1 MDNFTIINLQALTGT
16 VAIIL
21 GFKYWIQPRISNLNI
36 QDALLPFVFL
46 NTFRYLGLSFMAK
59 EQFYDGFPTDF
70 LTTVGLLDFTT
81 ATLAIIAVIALKNKW
96 SFAIPIVWIFNI
108 IGFGDLI
115 TAFPKFFGL
124 KLYDQNL
131 GFIWLM
137 FITYGL
143 TTFLSHI
150 YIFYGLIKNLK
161 RNNKH
166 SEGKTTAN
174 N

>member
-21 GFKYWIQPRISNLNI
+21 GFKYWIQPRISKLDI
-36 QDALLPFVFL
+36 HEVLLPFVYL

-59 EQFYDGFPTDF
+59 EQFYDGFPNEF
-70 LTTVGLLDFTT
+70 LTTVGLLDLTT
-81 ATLAIIAVIALKNKW
+81 AILAIITVIALKNKW
-96 SFAIPIVWIFNI
+96 RFAIPLVWIFNI
-108 IGFGDLI
+108 VGFGDLI
-115 TAFPKFFGL
+115 TAFPQFFGL

-137 FITYGL
+137 FVTYGL

-150 YIFYGLIKNLK
+150 YIFIRLFKNLK
-161 RNNKH
+161 KN
-166 SEGKTTAN
+166 
-174 N
+174 

>member
-1 MDNFTIINLQALTGT
+1 MDNFTIINLQAVTGT
-16 VAIIL
+16 IAIIL
-21 GFKYWIQPRISNLNI
+21 AFKWWIQPRLTNLSI

-59 EQFYDGFPTDF
+59 EQFYDGFPTEF
-70 LTTVGLLDFTT
+70 LTTVGLLDFAT
-81 ATLAIIAVIALKNKW
+81 AILAIITALALKNKW
-96 SFAIPIVWIFNI
+96 SFAIPIVWVFNI
-108 IGFGDLI
+108 VGFGDLI
-115 TAFPKFFGL
+115 TAFPQFFGL

-150 YIFYGLIKNLK
+150 YIFYRLIRNLK
-161 RNNKH
+161 NIK
-166 SEGKTTAN
+166 
-174 N
+174 

>member
-1 MDNFTIINLQALTGT
+1 MDNFTIINLQAVIGT
-16 VAIIL
+16 IAIIL
-21 GFKYWIQPRISNLNI
+21 AFKWWIQPRLANLSI
-36 QDALLPFVFL
+36 YDVLLPFVFL

-81 ATLAIIAVIALKNKW
+81 AVLAIIASIALKNKW
-96 SFAIPIVWIFNI
+96 KFAIPLVWVFNI
-108 IGFGDLI
+108 VGFGDLI
-115 TAFPKFFGL
+115 TAFPQFFGL

-137 FITYGL
+137 FVTYGL

-150 YIFYGLIKNLK
+150 FIFSRLFKNLK
-161 RNNKH
+161 K
-166 SEGKTTAN
+166 K
-174 N
+174 